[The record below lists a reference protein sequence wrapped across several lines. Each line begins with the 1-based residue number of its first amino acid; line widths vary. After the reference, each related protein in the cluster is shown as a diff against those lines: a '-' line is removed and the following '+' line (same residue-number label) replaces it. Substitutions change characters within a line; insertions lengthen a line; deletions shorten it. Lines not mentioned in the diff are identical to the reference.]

1 MKYLA
6 LLFAIFVAQAPVAM
20 QPQSAQAVVD
30 HMLARNDGLNSYTA
44 HVKINAHAQLAFIQ
58 CSLNS
63 SGTAYFKRPG
73 SFAVSLSDTTGP
85 CASQV
90 KSLQTLSTDVGN
102 PRGWER
108 DWDIAL
114 GGTAQ
119 VAGKPAIEL
128 ILTKKIPSDQVK
140 NTLVFVDPSNYE
152 LVEMVWNYT
161 NGDAIT
167 MTQSYATLNGYS
179 VVVGQHFDGKRRVRF
194 TGDSTY
200 DTYQMNVAV
209 NDAIFNQQP

>member
-6 LLFAIFVAQAPVAM
+6 LLFAVFVAQAPIAA
-20 QPQSAQAVVD
+20 PSAQTVIERMV
-30 HMLARNDGLNSYTA
+30 ARNNGLNSYTA
-44 HVKINAHAQLAFIQ
+44 HVNIAAHAQLAILQ
-58 CSLNS
+58 CSLKGA
-63 SGTAYFKRPG
+63 GTAYFKRPG
-73 SFAVSLSDTTGP
+73 SFAISLTQATGP

-102 PRGWER
+102 PIGWEK
-108 DWDIAL
+108 DWNIAIGSTTQL
-114 GGTAQ
+114 E
-119 VAGKPAIEL
+119 GKPTIEL
-128 ILTKKIPSDQVK
+128 VLTKKIPSDQVK
-140 NTLVFVDPSNYE
+140 DTLVYIDPATYE

-167 MTQSYATLNGYS
+167 MTQSYAVENGYS
-179 VVVGQHFDGKRRVRF
+179 VVVGQHFDGKRHVRF
-194 TGDSTY
+194 SGDATY